1 VKEYAKKE
9 GIDFN
14 EIFSSMVR
22 LTTIRVVL
30 AICVIFDLHLQ
41 QLDVKISF
49 IHGELD
55 EEIYVLQPE
64 GFAEKG
70 KENLVCMLN
79 KSLYGLK

>member
-1 VKEYAKKE
+1 MKE
-9 GIDFN
+9 DFN
-14 EIFSSMVR
+14 EIFSPVVR

-30 AICVIFDLHLQ
+30 AIYVIFDLHLQ

-64 GFAEKG
+64 GFAEK
-70 KENLVCMLN
+70 VRRTWFAC
-79 KSLYGLK
+79 

>member
-1 VKEYAKKE
+1 MKE
-9 GIDFN
+9 DFN
-14 EIFSSMVR
+14 EIFSPVVR

-30 AICVIFDLHLQ
+30 AIYVIFDLHLQ